1 MKELTKED
9 FEKFTEWA
17 DYMRSLFLDC
27 TYYIDYTT
35 LCIVFF
41 QGDVIVAKANHH
53 QLQAK

>member
-1 MKELTKED
+1 MQELTKED